1 VTCTAAATG
10 KLADDVDVAEV
21 AGVPLGVA
29 FLVEVL
35 KQGMHALPWLVPPGG
50 MAWALR
56 ANPGRSLPGVCDL
69 GCKAVVKP
77 PAI

>member
-10 KLADDVDVAEV
+10 EPADDVDVAEV

-35 KQGMHALPWLVPPGG
+35 KQG
-50 MAWALR
+50 
-56 ANPGRSLPGVCDL
+56 
-69 GCKAVVKP
+69 
-77 PAI
+77 